1 MIRGLAR
8 FGGDRRGGAALEFAL
23 LLPILISLQL
33 GSVELVR
40 AFEAQRRIAHVAAA
54 MADVISQG
62 TTVTTA
68 QLSDAM
74 IAGDVLVAPLPTAPL
89 GLRISSITADA
100 RGVAS
105 VDWTVNQNWTGAAAP
120 SIPAGYLGPNESAI
134 VADVSYD
141 WDSPLKYLLP
151 NTIHFVRHAY
161 VRPRL
166 SAQVQ
171 KI

>member
-1 MIRGLAR
+1 MRPAIQR
-8 FGGDRRGGAALEFAL
+8 FGRDQRGAAALEFAL
-23 LLPILISLQL
+23 LVPFLVTLEF

-40 AFEAQRRIAHVAAA
+40 AYEAQRRVAHVAAA
-54 MADVISQG
+54 MADVVSQG
-62 TTVTTA
+62 TTVSTA
-68 QLSDAM
+68 QLNDAF
-74 IAGDVLVAPLPTAPL
+74 ISGQVLVAPLPTTPL

-105 VDWTVNQNWTGAAAP
+105 VDWTTSQNWTGAAAP
-120 SIPAGYLGPNESAI
+120 SIPAGYLNPGESAI
-134 VADVSYD
+134 VADATYN

-151 NTIHFVRHAY
+151 NTIHFVKHAY

-171 KI
+171 KV